1 MASSPTR
8 ILVLF
13 FKTPLRIISAACAGD
28 FFANRLNDSARSFL
42 VLDSLFLGM
51 NRDELTILVFTF
63 ILKARYKVLINERLQ
78 YSRSKSAWLINNDG
92 VKPSFHSHQLIN
104 VELKDKNNNIRTV
117 WKTLASE
124 VDFSLNADE
133 VVLSYMKS
141 RH

>member
-1 MASSPTR
+1 MDETIAKR
-8 ILVLF
+8 LAKKQLVIEVALLGFVALLALVFYLAFDLLVSF
-13 FKTPLRIISAACAGD
+13 FTSYYIYMPHFIAVVSI
-28 FFANRLNDSARSFL
+28 
-42 VLDSLFLGM
+42 
-51 NRDELTILVFTF
+51 FTF